1 MLFMKF
7 LEKVYTNALET
18 YFKLSERGHTVVY
31 YGNRARGFSK
41 EQAAR
46 SEKWFQSLAREY
58 GERGKRLYKLKFE
71 EVQGMTNRDLCAFA
85 AQGK

>member
-1 MLFMKF
+1 MRF

-18 YFKLSERGHTVVY
+18 YFKLSERGHTAVY

-46 SEKWFQSLAREY
+46 SEQWFQSLVREY
-58 GERGKRLYKLKFE
+58 GERGKRLYKLRFE
-71 EVQGMTNRDLCAFA
+71 DIQGMTNRGLRAFA

>member
-1 MLFMKF
+1 MLFMRF

-46 SEKWFQSLAREY
+46 SEQWFQSLVREY
-58 GERGKRLYKLKFE
+58 GERGKRLYELKFE
-71 EVQGMTNRDLCAFA
+71 EIQGMTNRDLRAFA
-85 AQGK
+85 ARVK